1 MDDDRGDQ
9 AQMKWGLKTSRDIA
23 SGIIKIHE
31 LVQVPNRTEPYSM
44 KYRNGLVESLQV
56 FGSRAA
62 AKEAYEN
69 EKEAASFTLLPDE
82 EVQNIAREA
91 LAYFKRAYRIP
102 VEGVATMLDVPRATL
117 RAYYEGRR
125 MNPRIVLRVLRL
137 KEYIDAAAKKAAAV
151 LPDSGSTGNPAK
163 GRGGNP
169 DIWRSAPHRRKQT
182 A

>member
-1 MDDDRGDQ
+1 
-9 AQMKWGLKTSRDIA
+9 MKWALKTSRDIA
-23 SGIIKIHE
+23 TGAVKVSPP
-31 LVQVPNRTEPYSM
+31 VAVPNRTEPYCQ
-44 KYRNGLVESLQV
+44 KYRNGLVESLQI
-56 FGSRAA
+56 FGGKKDAES
-62 AKEAYEN
+62 AYTDET
-69 EKEAASFTLLPDE
+69 EAASFTLLPDE
-82 EVQNIAREA
+82 DVQKIAREA

-169 DIWRSAPHRRKQT
+169 DIWRSAPHRRKRT